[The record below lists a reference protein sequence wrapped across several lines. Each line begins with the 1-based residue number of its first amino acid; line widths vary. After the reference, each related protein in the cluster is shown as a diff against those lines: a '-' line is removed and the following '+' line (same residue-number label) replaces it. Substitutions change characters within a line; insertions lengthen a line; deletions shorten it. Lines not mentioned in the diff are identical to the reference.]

1 MAAPLAEQITAQ
13 LERAEGLYH
22 RLVLVVAPSGS
33 GKSEALGEVAR
44 LKRYPLLNVNL
55 ELSRALLELAERQ
68 RSLMCQQVL
77 LDAVEDQSGSVVL
90 LDNLEALFDCSLQ
103 QDPLRLLQR
112 LSRNRTI
119 VASCNGRIEGQ
130 WLTYAAPGHPEYR
143 RFPSSGILVVAPP
156 SAT

>member
-44 LKRYPLLNVNL
+44 LNGYPLLNVNL

-77 LDAVEDQSGSVVL
+77 LDAVEDQAGSVVL

-119 VASCNGRIEGQ
+119 VASWNGRIEGQ
-130 WLTYAAPGHPEYR
+130 WLTYAEPGHPEYR
-143 RFPSSGILVVAPP
+143 RFPSSGILVVTPP